1 MYVQI
6 SKFILIFE
14 RFIPIYQIED
24 PIRVKITDFGTSR
37 AFHSH
42 LDVAMGTAR
51 YSAPEILRKEK
62 SFTEKADIYS
72 WALLLYEMLTLETPF
87 DDVQF
92 CYEVEER
99 VIAGLIFLF
108 FRFFFIF

>member
-1 MYVQI
+1 VN
-6 SKFILIFE
+6 
-14 RFIPIYQIED
+14 D

-37 AFHSH
+37 AFQSH

-62 SFTEKADIYS
+62 SFTEKADVYS
-72 WALLLYEMLTLETPF
+72 CSLLFYEMLSLQTPF

-99 VIAGLIFLF
+99 VIAGESYLLLLF
-108 FRFFFIF
+108 SSF